1 MKLRARFTQWLNRAS
16 DAPNSQPALPSR
28 GDGGA
33 PISTEG
39 AVRLVSVYRAI
50 SIISTA
56 AAQLPL
62 EVERGGR
69 VLTAAER
76 PAWVRKPCLHMSRS
90 DFIEQIVL
98 ALATGGNAYL
108 LRHTDGKGIIS
119 DVDVLDPA
127 ECFPEI
133 NAQTGVKRVWW
144 RGRAYSTDEIQHLA
158 LMPLPSRNSALGLGP
173 IQAASTE
180 LGAAQTIRDYAAKWF
195 TETGQPAG
203 ILSTDQDATG
213 EQLTAMRNAWNYQD
227 AEGNPLDAALNPSR
241 IRVLS
246 KGMTYA
252 PIFISPKDAQWIEAR
267 QFTTTEIARLFGV
280 PASLML
286 TGVDGNSQTYSN
298 VEQEWIAFTRFTLT
312 QYLRKIEEALTAL
325 APLGQTIRFNI
336 EGLLRSDT
344 LTRYQAHQ
352 IAISTGFETI
362 NEAREI
368 EGRPPL
374 DPPTPEEDTDA

>member
-1 MKLRARFTQWLNRAS
+1 MNLRDRLAHWLARSAPDSGPRGIMPPPRS
-16 DAPNSQPALPSR
+16 DAPINAN
-28 GDGGA
+28 
-33 PISTEG
+33 G

-56 AAQLPL
+56 ASQLPL

-69 VLTAAER
+69 VLSAADR
-76 PAWVRKPCLHMSRS
+76 PAWIRRPNLQMSRS
-90 DFIEQIVL
+90 DFIEQLVL
-98 ALATGGNAYL
+98 GLATSGNAYIR
-108 LRHTDGKGIIS
+108 RHSDARGLITD
-119 DVDVLDPA
+119 LDALNPA
-127 ECFPEI
+127 ECLPVI
-133 NAQTGVKRVWW
+133 DPITGVKTIYW
-144 RGRAYSTDEIQHLA
+144 RGKPYTPDQIQHLA
-158 LMPLPSRNSALGLGP
+158 LMPLPGTASGLGP
-173 IQAASTE
+173 IQAAQTE
-180 LGAAQTIRDYAAKWF
+180 LGAAAVIRDYAAKWF

-203 ILSTDQDATG
+203 ILSTDQDATQ
-213 EQLTAMRNAWNYQD
+213 EQLTAMRNAWNYLD
-227 AEGNPLDAALNPSR
+227 AEGNPQDPAINPAR
-241 IRVLS
+241 VRVLS

-286 TGVDGNSQTYSN
+286 TGVDGSSQTYSN

-312 QYLRKIEEALTAL
+312 MYLRKIEEALTFL
-325 APLGQTIRFNI
+325 APIGQTIRFNI

-352 IAISTGFETI
+352 IAITTGFETLD
-362 NEAREI
+362 EARHI

-374 DPPTPEEDTDA
+374 TPDQIGPLNA

>member
-1 MKLRARFTQWLNRAS
+1 MK
-16 DAPNSQPALPSR
+16 
-28 GDGGA
+28 
-33 PISTEG
+33 
-39 AVRLVSVYRAI
+39 
-50 SIISTA
+50 
-56 AAQLPL
+56 
-62 EVERGGR
+62 
-69 VLTAAER
+69 
-76 PAWVRKPCLHMSRS
+76 
-90 DFIEQIVL
+90 
-98 ALATGGNAYL
+98 
-108 LRHTDGKGIIS
+108 
-119 DVDVLDPA
+119 
-127 ECFPEI
+127 
-133 NAQTGVKRVWW
+133 
-144 RGRAYSTDEIQHLA
+144 
-158 LMPLPSRNSALGLGP
+158 
-173 IQAASTE
+173 
-180 LGAAQTIRDYAAKWF
+180 
-195 TETGQPAG
+195 
-203 ILSTDQDATG
+203 
-213 EQLTAMRNAWNYQD
+213 
-227 AEGNPLDAALNPSR
+227 
-241 IRVLS
+241 
-246 KGMTYA
+246 YA

-374 DPPTPEEDTDA
+374 DTPTPEEDTDA